1 MFSLGISP
9 GLWSRD
15 GGSHFPALPDN
26 PVPKLP
32 IDVVLLVLLG
42 ACLHATWNALVK
54 SGSDKQLDST
64 MVALGASV
72 GSIAALPFVPMPAAA
87 AWPFI
92 LASVAL
98 HFTYYRLVGAAYKHG
113 DIGLVYPLMRGAAP
127 LIVAISTTA
136 FLGEHLTPFMY
147 LGIATISGGVLALAF
162 EARGGG
168 DTRRAVGIALLN
180 ALVISSYTYVDGIG
194 ARAAGNPIAYTL
206 WICIL
211 PPLPLFAYAFATRGT
226 GTVVR
231 HVRSSWKRGL
241 FGGIGSVVS
250 YGLALYA
257 MTKAPIAAV
266 AALRETSILFALLIS
281 VLILKERASPWRYV
295 AGAVIAAGGL
305 AMKLG

>member
-1 MFSLGISP
+1 M
-9 GLWSRD
+9 
-15 GGSHFPALPDN
+15 
-26 PVPKLP
+26 P

-72 GSIAALPFVPMPAAA
+72 ASIAALPFVPLPAAA
-87 AWPFI
+87 AWPYVI
-92 LASVAL
+92 ASVCI
-98 HFTYYRLVGAAYKHG
+98 HFTYYQLVGAAYKHG

-127 LIVAISTTA
+127 LIVAISTTF
-136 FLGEHLTPFMY
+136 FLGEKLTPTMY
-147 LGIATISGGVLALAF
+147 IGIGTISAGVLALAF

-168 DTRRAVGIALLN
+168 GTGRAVGVALLN
-180 ALVISSYTYVDGIG
+180 ALVISLYTYVDGIG
-194 ARAAGNPIAYTL
+194 ARAAGHPIAYTL

-211 PPLPLFAYAFATRGT
+211 PPIPLFAFAFATRGRN
-226 GTVVR
+226 TVVR
-231 HVRSSWKRGL
+231 HVRATWKRGL
-241 FGGIGSVVS
+241 FGGAGSVAS

-257 MTKAPIAAV
+257 MTRAPIAAV

>member
-1 MFSLGISP
+1 MEL
-9 GLWSRD
+9 
-15 GGSHFPALPDN
+15 APDSGEETGVLTFRRGRTI
-26 PVPKLP
+26 PVQKLP

-72 GSIAALPFVPMPAAA
+72 TSIAALPFVPMPAVA
-87 AWPFI
+87 AWPYIF
-92 LASVAL
+92 ASVAL

-127 LIVAISTTA
+127 LIVAISTTT

-147 LGIATISGGVLALAF
+147 IGIATISGGVLALAF

-168 DTRRAVGIALLN
+168 STGRAVGIALLN

-194 ARAAGNPIAYTL
+194 ARAAGHPIAYTL

-211 PPLPLFAYAFATRGT
+211 PPIPLFAFAFATRGT
-226 GTVVR
+226 STVIR
-231 HVRSSWKRGL
+231 HVQSTWKRGL
-241 FGGIGSVVS
+241 FGGIGSVAS

-295 AGAVIAAGGL
+295 AGAIIAAGGL